1 VISGMEH
8 QKIFVQTLV
17 ENIETEFV
25 PSVFRYIMGASIS
38 LGQGGEK
45 RDFVLL
51 TLFFLIIFEI
61 IKMKLVRKVSRY
73 LDMCRLG

>member
-1 VISGMEH
+1 MEH
-8 QKIFVQTLV
+8 QKILVQTLV

-25 PSVFRYIMGASIS
+25 PSVFRHIMGASIS
-38 LGQGGEK
+38 LGQAGEK

-51 TLFFLIIFEI
+51 TFFFLIIFEI

-73 LDMCRLG
+73 LNMCRLG